1 MTALSI
7 ITQFVHKIDSSIQ
20 IDFDDDFCADVVNKI
35 VYVESKEHIEE
46 DRLIQEFVQEKF
58 KVLMDPF
65 LIGILH
71 EVGHIM
77 TYDEQ
82 KNDER
87 SLLYALLAINYN
99 EKEYEE
105 YSKMYF
111 SIPAEFEATK
121 WAVNY
126 YINHKKLCD
135 NFLKELYCE

>member
-7 ITQFVHKIDSSIQ
+7 ITKFVHKIDSSIQ

-35 VYVESKEHIEE
+35 IYVESKEHIEE

-58 KVLMDPF
+58 NVLMDPF

-87 SLLYALLAINYN
+87 SILYALLAINYN

-135 NFLKELYCE
+135 NFLNELYCK

>member
-7 ITQFVHKIDSSIQ
+7 ITRFVHKIDTSIQ

-35 VYVESKEHIEE
+35 VYIESKEHLKE
-46 DRLIQEFVQEKF
+46 DELIRNFVQEKF
-58 KVLMDPF
+58 NVLMDPF

-77 TYDEQ
+77 TYNEQ
-82 KNDER
+82 RNDER
-87 SLLYALLAINYN
+87 AVLYALLAIVYD
-99 EKEYEE
+99 ESKYEE
-105 YSKMYF
+105 YSNMYF

-126 YINHKKLCD
+126 YINHKILCD
-135 NFLKELYCE
+135 NFLNELYSD

>member
-35 VYVESKEHIEE
+35 IYVESKEHIEE
-46 DRLIQEFVQEKF
+46 DRLIQEFVQKKF
-58 KVLMDPF
+58 NVLIDPF

-87 SLLYALLAINYN
+87 SILYALLAINYN

-126 YINHKKLCD
+126 YVNHKKLCD

>member
-7 ITQFVHKIDSSIQ
+7 ITEFVHTIDSSIQ
-20 IDFDDDFCADVVNKI
+20 IDFDDDFCADMVNKVI
-35 VYVESKEHIEE
+35 YIESKEHSQEE
-46 DRLIQEFVQEKF
+46 ELIQNFVQEKF
-58 KVLMDPF
+58 NILMDPF

-87 SLLYALLAINYN
+87 SILYSLLAMGYN
-99 EKEYEE
+99 KEHYEE
-105 YSKMYF
+105 YSNMYF

-126 YINHKKLCD
+126 YTNNKNLCD
-135 NFLKELYCE
+135 NFLTELYTD

>member
-35 VYVESKEHIEE
+35 IYVESKEHIEE

-58 KVLMDPF
+58 NVLMDPF

-82 KNDER
+82 KNNER
-87 SLLYALLAINYN
+87 SILYALLVINYN
-99 EKEYEE
+99 EKEYKE

-135 NFLKELYCE
+135 NFLKELYCK

>member
-35 VYVESKEHIEE
+35 IYVESKEHIEE

-58 KVLMDPF
+58 NVLIDPF

-87 SLLYALLAINYN
+87 SILYALLAIIYN

-135 NFLKELYCE
+135 NFLKELYCK

>member
-1 MTALSI
+1 MTAWSI

-35 VYVESKEHIEE
+35 IYIESKEHLRE
-46 DRLIQEFVQEKF
+46 DELIQNFVQNNF
-58 KVLMDPF
+58 NISMDPF

-71 EVGHIM
+71 EIGHIM
-77 TYDEQ
+77 TYNEQ
-82 KNDER
+82 KDDEK
-87 SLLYALLAINYN
+87 SILYALLTINYD

-111 SIPAEFEATK
+111 SIPAEYEATK

-126 YINHKKLCD
+126 YINHKDICD
-135 NFLKELYCE
+135 NFLITLYGD

>member
-35 VYVESKEHIEE
+35 IYIESKEHIEE

-58 KVLMDPF
+58 NVLIDPF

-87 SLLYALLAINYN
+87 SILYALLAINYN

-135 NFLKELYCE
+135 NFLNELYCK

>member
-7 ITQFVHKIDSSIQ
+7 ITQFVYKIDSSIQ

-35 VYVESKEHIEE
+35 IYIESKEHIEE

-58 KVLMDPF
+58 NVLIDPF

-87 SLLYALLAINYN
+87 SILYALLAINYN

-135 NFLKELYCE
+135 NFLNELYCK

>member
-35 VYVESKEHIEE
+35 IYVESKEHIEE

-58 KVLMDPF
+58 NVLMDPF

-77 TYDEQ
+77 TYDKQ

-87 SLLYALLAINYN
+87 SILYALLVINYN

-135 NFLKELYCE
+135 NFLKELYCK